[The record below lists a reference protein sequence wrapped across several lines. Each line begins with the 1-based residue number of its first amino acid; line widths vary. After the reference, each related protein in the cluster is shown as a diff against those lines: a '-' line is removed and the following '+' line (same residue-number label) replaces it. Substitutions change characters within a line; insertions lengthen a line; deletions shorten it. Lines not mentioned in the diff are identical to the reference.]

1 MKTNK
6 RFFNVA
12 SKLFMFALVVVAS
25 AALSSCSKDEDDAPP
40 TKPNTIMINRKE
52 KQILRAEWV
61 SSDFNSRRFSLVL
74 SETTSE
80 RVEIAFVEDRHLN
93 KDLDLSKREELSSE
107 NAYWELDYKG
117 EDGEDLFT
125 TWGKSEAGYKEG
137 SFIYPVFERGM
148 LNISTSD
155 GNHFK
160 VMLKDGRVKG
170 DDGNFY
176 DISINYEG
184 SIEK

>member
-12 SKLFMFALVVVAS
+12 SKLFMFAVVVVAS
-25 AALSSCSKDEDDAPP
+25 VALSSCSKDEDDAPP

-93 KDLDLSKREELSSE
+93 KDLDLSKREE
-107 NAYWELDYKG
+107 
-117 EDGEDLFT
+117 
-125 TWGKSEAGYKEG
+125 
-137 SFIYPVFERGM
+137 
-148 LNISTSD
+148 
-155 GNHFK
+155 
-160 VMLKDGRVKG
+160 
-170 DDGNFY
+170 
-176 DISINYEG
+176 
-184 SIEK
+184 